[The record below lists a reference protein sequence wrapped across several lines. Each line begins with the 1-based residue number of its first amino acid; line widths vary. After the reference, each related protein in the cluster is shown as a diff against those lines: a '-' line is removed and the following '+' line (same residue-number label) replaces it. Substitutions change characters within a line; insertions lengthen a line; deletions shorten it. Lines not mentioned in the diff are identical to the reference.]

1 MATQLFGFSLERAK
15 KVPKGP
21 SFVQKDNL
29 DGSQPVS
36 GGGHYGYT
44 VDFDGQI
51 RNEFQLISR
60 YREMVLQPECDSAV
74 DDIVNETICGN
85 FDDVPVQVELSNLKV
100 SEKIKKLI
108 REEFDEILRLLD
120 FENRS
125 YEIFRRWYV
134 DGRLFYHK
142 VIDPDNPTKGLIEL
156 RYIDPRKIRKITE
169 IDQKRPEQLR
179 NLPLNQQLSPKS
191 AEYFL
196 YDPKGLKSTSTQ
208 GLKIAPDSICYCHSG
223 IMDLNKNMVLS
234 HLNKA
239 IKAVNQ
245 LRMIEDSLV
254 IYRLSRAPERR
265 IFYIDVGN
273 LPKNKAE
280 QYLREVMG
288 RYRNKLV
295 YDANT
300 GEIKDDK
307 KFMSMLED
315 FWLPRREGGRGTEIT
330 TLPGGQN
337 LGELEDVKYF
347 QKKLYKALNVPNSR
361 LETET
366 TFNIGRAAEITRD
379 EVKFQ
384 KFVARLRKRFGELF
398 VDLLKTQ
405 LILKGIISIEEWEDM
420 KEHIQFDYIADNYFS
435 ELKDIEIRNER
446 INQVA
451 AMDPYVGKYF
461 SIEYMRRQVIK
472 QTDQEIIEI
481 DEQIEQE
488 IADGKLMDPAEQAA
502 LDAGIDP
509 MAAAAGP
516 EGMEEPATAGKPE
529 GPSSADQKRAEF

>member
-1 MATQLFGFSLERAK
+1 MSQLFGFSLDRAK
-15 KVPKGP
+15 KAPKGP

-36 GGGHYGYT
+36 GGGYYGYT
-44 VDFDGQI
+44 VDFDGTV
-51 RNEFQLISR
+51 RNEYQLISR

-85 FDDVPVQVELSNLKV
+85 FDDVPVEVELSNLKV
-100 SEKIKKLI
+100 SDKIKKLI
-108 REEFDEILRLLD
+108 REEFHEILRLLD

-142 VIDPDNPTKGLIEL
+142 VIDPQNPSGGLIEL

-169 IDQKRPEQLR
+169 HEQKRPEQLR
-179 NLPLNQQLSPKS
+179 GAPLNEALSAKS

-196 YDPKGLKSTSTQ
+196 YDPKGLKNSTNQ

-223 IMDLNKNMVLS
+223 IQDLNKNMVLS
-234 HLNKA
+234 HLHKA

-347 QKKLYKALNVPNSR
+347 QKKLYKALNVPSSR

-384 KFVARLRKRFGELF
+384 KFVARLRKRFSELF
-398 VDLLKTQ
+398 TDLLKTQ
-405 LILKGIISIEEWEDM
+405 LVLKGIITIEEWDEM
-420 KEHIQFDYIADNYFS
+420 KEHVQFDYIADNYFS
-435 ELKDIEIRNER
+435 ELKDNEITNER
-446 INQVA
+446 LNIVNS
-451 AMDPYVGKYF
+451 MDPYVGKYF
-461 SIEYMRRQVIK
+461 SVEYIRRQVLK
-472 QTDQEIIEI
+472 QTDVEMKEI
-481 DEQIEQE
+481 DEQIEAE
-488 IADGKLMDPAEQAA
+488 MEAGIIADPAAMEDPAAMGGEAPPAEMAQPPAEET
-502 LDAGIDP
+502 GPDP
-509 MAAAAGP
+509 
-516 EGMEEPATAGKPE
+516 
-529 GPSSADQKRAEF
+529 SDLKRGEF

>member
-516 EGMEEPATAGKPE
+516 EGMEEPAAAGKPE